1 MRPKPSKRPA
11 IGWREWVA
19 LPELGIPAIKAKIDT
34 GARSSA
40 LHAFGVRRVEAA
52 DGTWVVFEVH
62 PLQRAPHVIVEARAR
77 LLGERR
83 IRSSSGKLTVRT
95 VIETPIVLGDRTWPI
110 ELTLVRRDLMGFRML
125 VGRQALRGGKV
136 VVNPVRS
143 FLAGPP
149 AVTLPAGE
157 LDEDGEP
164 SGPRDAAEAAR

>member
-40 LHAFGVRRVEAA
+40 LHAYAIRRTTEAGVP
-52 DGTWVVFEVH
+52 WVTFKVH
-62 PLQRAPHVIVEARAR
+62 PLQRAPHVTVEARAR

-83 IRSSSGKLTVRT
+83 IRSSSGLLTVRA
-95 VIETPIVLGDRTWPI
+95 VIETTMVLGDRSFPI

-125 VGRQALRGGKV
+125 VGRQALRGRV
-136 VVNPVRS
+136 VVNPARS

-149 AVTLPAGE
+149 AVVLPQPGASGAAGE
-157 LDEDGEP
+157 SP
-164 SGPRDAAEAAR
+164 

>member
-40 LHAFGVRRVEAA
+40 LHAYAIRRTTEA
-52 DGTWVVFEVH
+52 DGTWVTFKVH
-62 PLQRAPHVIVEARAR
+62 PLQRAPHVTVEARAR

-83 IRSSSGKLTVRT
+83 IRSSSGLLTVRA
-95 VIETPIVLGDRTWPI
+95 VIETTMVLGERAFPI

-125 VGRQALRGGKV
+125 VGRQALGRRF
-136 VVNPVRS
+136 VVNPARS

-149 AVTLPAGE
+149 AVVLHEAAVDVDPASGP
-157 LDEDGEP
+157 GEP
-164 SGPRDAAEAAR
+164 PP

>member
-19 LPELGIPAIKAKIDT
+19 LPDLGIPAVKAKIDT

-40 LHAFGVRRVEAA
+40 LHAYSIRRRVEP
-52 DGTWVVFEVH
+52 DGVWVTFAVH
-62 PLQRAPHVIVEARAR
+62 PLQRAHHVTVEARAL

-83 IRSSSGKLTVRT
+83 IRSSSGRLTVRP
-95 VIETPIVLGDRTWPI
+95 VIETTMVLGDHSFPI

-125 VGRQALRGGKV
+125 VGRQALRGRV
-136 VVNPVRS
+136 VVNPARS

-149 AVTLPAGE
+149 AVVLHEIGKSADPA
-157 LDEDGEP
+157 L
-164 SGPRDAAEAAR
+164 

>member
-40 LHAFGVRRVEAA
+40 LHAFALRRVVEP
-52 DGTWVVFEVH
+52 DGIWVTFKVH
-62 PLQRAPHVIVEARAR
+62 PLQRAPQVTVEARAR

-83 IRSSSGKLTVRT
+83 IRSSSGLLTVRA
-95 VIETPIVLGDRTWPI
+95 VIETTMVLGDRAFPI

-125 VGRQALRGGKV
+125 VGRQALRGRV
-136 VVNPVRS
+136 VVNPARS

-149 AVTLPAGE
+149 AVPVATAAATSGAPPSE
-157 LDEDGEP
+157 GEP
-164 SGPRDAAEAAR
+164 RR